1 MAAFPSARLSPPAL
15 PPAVVVHGPGSGVD
29 ALISR
34 FAATLAAR
42 GFRVGGVVQRIGG
55 GAEAGG
61 TEAGG
66 TVCADEMELVEL
78 ASGRAIPISQR
89 LGRGSSSCRVDPAGV
104 AEASAL
110 VRAARAGGL
119 DLLVLNK
126 FGGLESQGGG
136 LASELGEAVAEGV
149 PVLTSVNGKYLPD
162 WLAFAGAMARML
174 PPEDGA
180 LWRWWGGCRLYRDLL
195 NGVEDD
201 EVRRIECSPPWV
213 LVRSSRGCGVARMPE
228 GAAVPAYR
236 LRALGRHG
244 LAALARRIEAW
255 DPFDATLGFA
265 AVNAHYNRPDLDA
278 EPGNG
283 LDAVVVGSAGR
294 NPGRLVVIGAF
305 PDLLARLPRAEV
317 IDASPG
323 EGRFPP
329 EAADWLLPGA
339 AQVVLTGSTLPNRTL
354 PRLLDLAGPA
364 GVAMVGPSTTLS
376 DRLFSYGIGIL
387 AGFVADDPDGLAD
400 AVAAGARPRQW
411 TRFGRQ
417 VVRRPG
423 GAESSPHGPG
433 NG

>member
-1 MAAFPSARLSPPAL
+1 MAVSPSARLIPPAL

-29 ALISR
+29 VLISR
-34 FAATLAAR
+34 FATALAGR
-42 GFRVGGVVQRIGG
+42 GFRVGGVVQRQGG
-55 GAEAGG
+55 GTQAGG
-61 TEAGG
+61 A
-66 TVCADEMELVEL
+66 VCADEMELVEI
-78 ASGRAIPISQR
+78 ATGRAIPISQR

-110 VRAARAGGL
+110 IRAARAGGL

-136 LASELGEAVAEGV
+136 LASELGDAVAEGV

-162 WLAFAGAMARML
+162 WLAFAGTLSRML
-174 PPEDGA
+174 PPEEDA

-201 EVRRIECSPPWV
+201 EVRRIECAPPWV
-213 LVRSSRGCGVARMPE
+213 LVRSARGCGVARMPE

-244 LAALARRIEAW
+244 LGALARRIEAW

-278 EPGNG
+278 EAGNG
-283 LDAVVVGSAGR
+283 LDAVVGSAGPA
-294 NPGRLVVIGAF
+294 PGRLVVVGAF
-305 PDLLARLPRAEV
+305 PDLLDRLPRAEV

-364 GVAMVGPSTTLS
+364 RVAMVGPSTTLS
-376 DRLFSYGIGIL
+376 DRLFSYGIETL

-417 VVRRPG
+417 VVRRRA
-423 GAESSPHGPG
+423 GASGLSPRGAG
-433 NG
+433 SG